1 MDIYF
6 YTKIVQNYTGT
17 NIIYTIN
24 IETEHIRYYVEMHYI
39 PLD

>member
-6 YTKIVQNYTGT
+6 YTKIIQNYTGT

-24 IETEHIRYYVEMHYI
+24 IETGTYKM
-39 PLD
+39 LC